1 MQNIKQGCY
10 VTRKILIVEDTPT
23 IARVQKH
30 IALKAGYEVDIAESL
45 AATKELI
52 KHNSYFCA
60 VVDFILPD
68 APAGEAVPYTINA
81 DIPTIVMTANIDK
94 QTRDTVEKYPII
106 DYIIKENKQAYQ
118 YLEKQLSRLPRNE
131 NVKVLVVDDST
142 STRRY
147 ICSLLKRHKYQIL
160 EAKDGKDALEVLE
173 SQKDV
178 SVIITDNEMPNMN
191 GDELCAEI
199 RRLYSNDEK
208 AIIGISGADS
218 SALSSLFLK
227 NGANDYLHKPF
238 NSEEFYC
245 RLSQN
250 VDMLEQIA
258 TIKRQANTDYLTNLP
273 NRRYFFEES
282 SKSLK
287 YLKKSNQDGALAM
300 LDIDHFKSINDTYG
314 HDSGDEVLKGLAVCF
329 KKYFEKQLVARL
341 GGEEFAVYFTDATTA
356 QALKRLEGF
365 RQFIELNS
373 QEFSQEKIK
382 FTISIGFASGPIY
395 QIDELLKQADLKL
408 YDAKETGRN
417 KVIS

>member
-1 MQNIKQGCY
+1 M
-10 VTRKILIVEDTPT
+10 TRKILIIEDTPT

-30 IALKAGYEVDIAESL
+30 IALKAGYDVDIAESL
-45 AATKELI
+45 AQAKELLSS
-52 KHNSYFCA
+52 NAYFCA

-68 APAGEAVPYTINA
+68 APTGEAVPCTIA
-81 DIPTIVMTANIDK
+81 AEIPTIVMTGNIDQ

-106 DYIIKENKQAYQ
+106 DYITKENKQAYQ
-118 YLEKQLSRLPRNE
+118 YLEKQLLRLPRNE

-147 ICSLLKRHKYQIL
+147 ICSLLARHKYQTI
-160 EAKDGKDALEVLE
+160 EAKDGVEALKMLE
-173 SQKDV
+173 ASPDIT
-178 SVIITDNEMPNMN
+178 VIITDNEMPNMN
-191 GDELCAEI
+191 GDELCTQI
-199 RRLYSNDEK
+199 RSLYSNDEK

-273 NRRYFFEES
+273 NRRYFFEEAE
-282 SKSLK
+282 KSLK
-287 YLKKSNQDGALAM
+287 QIKRTNGNGALAM

-314 HDSGDEVLKGLAVCF
+314 HDVGDEVLKGLSICF
-329 KKYFEKQLVARL
+329 KKYFKKHLVARL
-341 GGEEFAVYFTDATTA
+341 GGEEFAVYFIDVEK
-356 QALKRLEGF
+356 QEALKRLEGF
-365 RQFIELNS
+365 RYFIEANS
-373 QEFSQEKIK
+373 HEFSSAKIK
-382 FTISIGFASGPIY
+382 FTISIGFVSGPVY
-395 QIDELLKQADLKL
+395 KIDELLKQADLKL

-417 KVIS
+417 KVVS

>member
-1 MQNIKQGCY
+1 MQNIKQGSY
-10 VTRKILIVEDTPT
+10 VTRKILIIEDTPT

-30 IALKAGYEVDIAESL
+30 IALKAGYDVDIAESL
-45 AATKELI
+45 AQAKELLSS
-52 KHNSYFCA
+52 NAYFCA

-68 APAGEAVPYTINA
+68 APTGEAVPCTIA
-81 DIPTIVMTANIDK
+81 AEIPTIVMTGNIDQ

-106 DYIIKENKQAYQ
+106 DYITKENKQAYQ
-118 YLEKQLSRLPRNE
+118 YLEKQLLRLPRNE
-131 NVKVLVVDDST
+131 SVKVLVVDDST

-147 ICSLLKRHKYQIL
+147 ICSLLARHKYQTI
-160 EAKDGKDALEVLE
+160 EAKDGVEALKMLE
-173 SQKDV
+173 ASPDIT
-178 SVIITDNEMPNMN
+178 VIITDNEMPNMN
-191 GDELCAEI
+191 GDELCTQI
-199 RRLYSNDEK
+199 RSLYSNDEK

-273 NRRYFFEES
+273 NRRYFFEEAE
-282 SKSLK
+282 KSLK
-287 YLKKSNQDGALAM
+287 QIKRTNGDGALAM

-314 HDSGDEVLKGLAVCF
+314 HDVGDEVLKGLSICF
-329 KKYFEKQLVARL
+329 KKYFKKHLVARL
-341 GGEEFAVYFTDATTA
+341 GGEEFAVYFIDVEK
-356 QALKRLEGF
+356 QEALKRLEGF
-365 RQFIELNS
+365 RYFIEANS
-373 QEFSQEKIK
+373 HEFSSAKIK
-382 FTISIGFASGPIY
+382 FTISIGFVSGPVY
-395 QIDELLKQADLKL
+395 KIDELLKQADLKL

-417 KVIS
+417 KVVS

>member
-1 MQNIKQGCY
+1 M
-10 VTRKILIVEDTPT
+10 TRKILIIEDTPT

-30 IALKAGYEVDIAESL
+30 IALKAGYDVDIAESL
-45 AATKELI
+45 AQAKELLSS
-52 KHNSYFCA
+52 NAYFCA

-68 APAGEAVPYTINA
+68 APTGEAVPCTIA
-81 DIPTIVMTANIDK
+81 AEIPTIVMTGNIDQ

-106 DYIIKENKQAYQ
+106 DYITKENKQAYQ
-118 YLEKQLSRLPRNE
+118 YLEKQLLRLPRNE
-131 NVKVLVVDDST
+131 SVKVLVVDDST

-147 ICSLLKRHKYQIL
+147 ICSLLARHKYQTI
-160 EAKDGKDALEVLE
+160 EAKDGVEALKMLE
-173 SQKDV
+173 ASPDIT
-178 SVIITDNEMPNMN
+178 VIITDNEMPNMN
-191 GDELCAEI
+191 GDELCTQI
-199 RRLYSNDEK
+199 RSLYSNDEK

-273 NRRYFFEES
+273 NRRYFFEEAE
-282 SKSLK
+282 KSLK
-287 YLKKSNQDGALAM
+287 QIKRTNGDGALAM

-314 HDSGDEVLKGLAVCF
+314 HDVGDEVLKGLSICF
-329 KKYFEKQLVARL
+329 KKYFKKHLVARL
-341 GGEEFAVYFTDATTA
+341 GGEEFAVYFIDVEK
-356 QALKRLEGF
+356 QEALKRLEGF
-365 RQFIELNS
+365 RYFIEANS
-373 QEFSQEKIK
+373 HEFSSAKIK
-382 FTISIGFASGPIY
+382 FTISIGFVSGPVY
-395 QIDELLKQADLKL
+395 KIDELLKQADLKL

-417 KVIS
+417 KVVS

>member
-1 MQNIKQGCY
+1 LQNIKQGSY
-10 VTRKILIVEDTPT
+10 VTRKILIIEDTPT

-30 IALKAGYEVDIAESL
+30 IALKAGYDVDIAESL
-45 AATKELI
+45 AQAKELLSS
-52 KHNSYFCA
+52 NAYFCA

-68 APAGEAVPYTINA
+68 APTGEAVPCTIA
-81 DIPTIVMTANIDK
+81 AEIPTIVMTGNIDQ

-106 DYIIKENKQAYQ
+106 DYITKENKQAYQ
-118 YLEKQLSRLPRNE
+118 YLEKQLLRLPRNE

-147 ICSLLKRHKYQIL
+147 ICSLLARHKYQTI
-160 EAKDGKDALEVLE
+160 EAKDGVEALKMLE
-173 SQKDV
+173 ASPDIT
-178 SVIITDNEMPNMN
+178 VIITDNEMPNMN
-191 GDELCAEI
+191 GDELCTQI
-199 RRLYSNDEK
+199 RSLYSNDEK

-273 NRRYFFEES
+273 NRRYFFEEAE
-282 SKSLK
+282 KSLK
-287 YLKKSNQDGALAM
+287 QIKRTNGDGALAM
-300 LDIDHFKSINDTYG
+300 LDIDHFKSINDTHG
-314 HDSGDEVLKGLAVCF
+314 HDVGDEVLKGLSICF
-329 KKYFEKQLVARL
+329 KKYFKKHLVARL
-341 GGEEFAVYFTDATTA
+341 GGEEFAVYFIDVEK
-356 QALKRLEGF
+356 QEALKRLEGF
-365 RQFIELNS
+365 RYFIEANS
-373 QEFSQEKIK
+373 HEFSSAKIK
-382 FTISIGFASGPIY
+382 FTISIGFVSGPVY
-395 QIDELLKQADLKL
+395 KIDELLKQADLKL

-417 KVIS
+417 KVVS

>member
-1 MQNIKQGCY
+1 M
-10 VTRKILIVEDTPT
+10 TRKILIVEDTPAM
-23 IARVQKH
+23 ARVQKH

-45 AATKELI
+45 AQTKELI
-52 KHNSYFCA
+52 SKNSYFCA

-68 APAGEAVPYTINA
+68 APSGEAVPCTVNA
-81 DIPTIVMTANIDK
+81 DIPTIVMTGNIDK
-94 QTRDTVEKYPII
+94 KTRDTVEKYPII

-118 YLEKQLSRLPRNE
+118 YLEKQLHRLPRNE
-131 NVKVLVVDDST
+131 NVKVLVVDDSK

-147 ICSLLKRHKYQIL
+147 ICSLLVRHKYQIIEAQDGEEALKML
-160 EAKDGKDALEVLE
+160 ENSPDI
-173 SQKDV
+173 

-191 GDELCAEI
+191 GDELCSEI

-208 AIIGISGADS
+208 AIIGISGSDS
-218 SALSSLFLK
+218 LGLSSLFLK

-273 NRRYFFEES
+273 NRRYFFEET

-287 YLKKSNQDGALAM
+287 NIKNKQGSGALAM
-300 LDIDHFKSINDTYG
+300 LDIDHFKIINDTHG
-314 HDSGDEVLKGLAVCF
+314 HDVGDEVLKGLSICFSKYF
-329 KKYFEKQLVARL
+329 KKYLVARL
-341 GGEEFAVYFTDATTA
+341 GGEEFAVYFANADK
-356 QALKRLEGF
+356 QEALKRLEGF
-365 RQFIELNS
+365 RYFIEANS
-373 QEFSQEKIK
+373 QEFSKEKIK
-382 FTISIGFASGPIY
+382 FTISIGFADGPVY

-408 YDAKETGRN
+408 YDAKESGRN
-417 KVIS
+417 KVVS

>member
-1 MQNIKQGCY
+1 M
-10 VTRKILIVEDTPT
+10 TRRILIVEDTPAM
-23 IARVQKH
+23 ARVQKY

-45 AATKELI
+45 AQAKELI
-52 KHNSYFCA
+52 SKNSYFCA

-68 APAGEAVPYTINA
+68 APSGEAVPCTVNA
-81 DIPTIVMTANIDK
+81 EIPTIVMTGNIDK

-118 YLEKQLSRLPRNE
+118 YLEKQLLRLIRNE
-131 NVKVLVVDDST
+131 SVKVLVVDDLA

-147 ICSLLKRHKYQIL
+147 IYNLLARHKYQIL
-160 EAKDGKDALEVLE
+160 LAEDGKEALTILE
-173 SQKDV
+173 ATPSI

-191 GDELCAEI
+191 GDELCTEI
-199 RRLYSNDEK
+199 RRLYDSDEK

-218 SALSSLFLK
+218 SDLSTLFLK

-238 NSEEFYC
+238 NNEEFYC

-250 VDMLEQIA
+250 VDMLELMA

-273 NRRYFFEES
+273 NRRYFFKEAE
-282 SKSLK
+282 KSLK
-287 YLKKSNQDGALAM
+287 QIKRAKGNSSLAM

-314 HDSGDEVLKGLAVCF
+314 HDAGDEVLKGLSACF
-329 KKYFEKQLVARL
+329 KKFFEKHLVARL
-341 GGEEFAVYFTDATTA
+341 GGEEFAVYFADADK
-356 QALKRLEGF
+356 QESLKRLEDF
-365 RQFIELNS
+365 RYFIEANS

-382 FTISIGFASGPIY
+382 FTISIGFSNGPVY

-408 YDAKETGRN
+408 YNAKESGRN
-417 KVIS
+417 KVVS